1 MIWKKLMALGVA
13 ASIGV
18 LGGCDDDDDTQV
30 LDAGTDAPVLGDGAT
45 DATGGDVATS
55 LYQRLGGAAGI
66 NTVVTDFVVNRVLR
80 DPKINGY
87 FLNSTVDGTN
97 VIRCLD
103 LQLGNATGGPEQ
115 YPAPGCRNMKDSHK
129 GLGISQVDFDDLVG
143 HLVAALTAAGVASTD
158 ITAIAGALLPMQADI
173 VEDAAN
179 NKTVYQRVGRKPAVI
194 AVIDKFVGRVAA
206 DARIN
211 GFFSAP
217 SIPRLKTC
225 LVRQVSSIDGPV
237 KYGKEVTT
245 DPTKPG
251 AEAGV
256 SATTVCRDMLSSHA
270 GLTSP
275 PGGGA
280 GSRGIGIADFGALVE
295 DLVKTMTDDFALPQA
310 EQNAILAALAPT
322 CSDIVAGAGCAG
334 LAYGLTPDSKLVKF
348 DVTTPGTVSA
358 PLALTGVASGET
370 ILAITTRLKGGK
382 LYALGSTSRLYEV
395 NAATGA
401 LTMVGA
407 APLATA
413 LSGTAF
419 GFDFNPTVDRIR
431 VMSDE
436 EQSLRLHPDMGTVAA
451 VDTSLAPAGNVVAV
465 GYTNSRDG
473 ATKTTLYGID
483 SASDKLVLIGGV
495 DGMPSPN
502 AGAVTDVGALGVD
515 TSANAGFDIRP
526 PMNVG
531 YAVLSVAGVS
541 GLYTV
546 NLATGAATKVADIG
560 GSVVLRSFALAQ

>member
-1 MIWKKLMALGVA
+1 MWKKLMTLGLA
-13 ASIGV
+13 TSLGA
-18 LGGCDDDDDTQV
+18 LGGCGDEDNTQV
-30 LDAGTDAPVLGDGAT
+30 VDAAPDAPTVVSDAGPGAEVG
-45 DATGGDVATS
+45 AEVGTS

-66 NTVVTDFVVNRVLR
+66 NTVVTDFVVNRVLT

-87 FLNSTVDGTN
+87 FLNSNVDGGN
-97 VIRCLD
+97 VIRCLN

-143 HLVAALTAAGVASTD
+143 HFVAAATAAGVTQAD
-158 ITAIAGALLPMQADI
+158 IGIIAGALLPMKADI
-173 VEDAAN
+173 VEDATN
-179 NKTVYQRVGRKPAVI
+179 NKTVYQRVGRKPAVV

-206 DARIN
+206 DVRIN
-211 GFFSAP
+211 GFFGTTM
-217 SIPRLKTC
+217 IPRLKTC

-237 KYGKEVTT
+237 KYGKEV
-245 DPTKPG
+245 DNGPG
-251 AEAGV
+251 EPGV
-256 SATTVCRDMLSSHA
+256 SKAAVCKDMLTSHA

-275 PGGGA
+275 PGGAA
-280 GSRGIGIADFGALVE
+280 GSRGISIADFGALVE
-295 DLVKTMTDDFALPQA
+295 DLVKTMTDDFNVPQA

-322 CSDIVAGAGCAG
+322 CSDIVAGPGCAG
-334 LAYGLTPDSKLVKF
+334 MAYGLTTDSKLVKF

-358 PLALTGVASGET
+358 PLALTGTAAGET
-370 ILAITTRLKGGK
+370 ILAITTRPKGGK

-407 APLATA
+407 APLTPAIA
-413 LSGTAF
+413 GTAF

-431 VMSDE
+431 LTSDE

-451 VDTSLAPAGNVVAV
+451 TDTVLAPAGNIVAV

-483 SASDKLVLIGGV
+483 SASDKLVRIGGP
-495 DGMPSPN
+495 DGVPSPN
-502 AGAVTDVGALGVD
+502 AGAVADVGPLGVD
-515 TSANAGFDIRP
+515 TTANAGFDIRP
-526 PMNVG
+526 PMNVA
-531 YAVLSVAGVS
+531 YAVLTVGGVS

-546 NLATGAATKVADIG
+546 NLTTGAATKVADLG
-560 GSVVLRSFALAQ
+560 GGVALRSFALAQ